1 VVMLRFCATFNVLVG
16 AITTIFSVGL
26 GLLAIGFAGGWSTSI
41 EDFLE
46 VLVVCGPLCFS
57 GILYALSGVVLWKSF
72 PAVTGKA
79 IYLQGIA
86 WILCL
91 VYCLIWFIRL
101 KGKFGVG
108 GQDREP
114 SDPFDEELVM
124 FVFIPTAA
132 LFLVAIQ
139 LTYLWKQWRQ
149 QSS

>member
-1 VVMLRFCATFNVLVG
+1 MLRFCAAFNVLVG

-26 GLLAIGFAGGWSTSI
+26 GPLVIHLGGP
-41 EDFLE
+41 FRE
-46 VLVVCGPLCFS
+46 VLVFFGLLCFS
-57 GILYALSGVVLWKSF
+57 GILYALSGVVLWKSL
-72 PAVTGKA
+72 PAVTGKV

-86 WILCL
+86 WILCFA
-91 VYCLIWFIRL
+91 YCLIWFINL
-101 KGKFGVG
+101 KGQFGVG

-114 SDPFDEELVM
+114 GDPFDEELVM